1 MTNAPDDL
9 NNKLN
14 AIEKKFDAADEEKK
28 EKEARTAKIA
38 SMSATLK
45 TAMEHMDDDGKKN
58 MKAKILA
65 GTDEDMKEA
74 INSIPDLGY
83 YNGPTPN
90 ENSNNSSI
98 EGDGKTLSAIQAQTK
113 KLEAQIAEFRGMVA
127 SVQKTDSDKYIES
140 LEQYKQSVVSGHD
153 GKAYK
158 ARLEALPF
166 SQLKAM
172 YEDRQDEMA
181 TLADRQQSASQ
192 MRSFGFPSGNVQSNE
207 YVSLST
213 IEAGN

>member
-1 MTNAPDDL
+1 MTNAPEDL

-14 AIEKKFDAADEEKK
+14 AIEKKFDAADEDKK
-28 EKEARTAKIA
+28 EKDAKIAKIA

-65 GTDEDMKEA
+65 GTDEDLKEA
-74 INSIPDLGY
+74 INSIPDLSH
-83 YNGPTPN
+83 YNGPLPT

-98 EGDGKTLSAIQAQTK
+98 EGDGKTLSAIQAQTQ
-113 KLEAQIAEFRGMVA
+113 KLEAQIAEFKGMVA
-127 SVQKTDSDKYIES
+127 SVQKSDSDKYIES

-153 GKAYK
+153 GKAYRAK
-158 ARLEALPF
+158 LEAMPF
-166 SQLKAM
+166 AQLKAM
-172 YEDRQDEMA
+172 FEDRQDEM
-181 TLADRQQSASQ
+181 TELASRQQSASQ

-207 YVSLST
+207 YVLLST